1 MRQGFPTLAFSW
13 QNWIGVYDICRKS
26 WNITFWSL
34 ASKVKIKDIQ
44 YCTSRTNHRMPLY
57 QNAVLGNRLTLYA
70 TTMIM
75 LLCMPHSLCC
85 WLGFFLLR
93 HSHHQYCDCCCCFD
107 FFPFNFAWEIRAAKC
122 VTLNFLMAFY
132 CLSIGEFTSS
142 NFG

>member
-13 QNWIGVYDICRKS
+13 QNWIGVYDIFRKS
-26 WNITFWSL
+26 WKITFWSL
-34 ASKVKIKDIQ
+34 ARLKLRTFSTVLLKPTIACHFIKMLFSVIDLP
-44 YCTSRTNHRMPLY
+44 YMPPQWSCCYACLIRY
-57 QNAVLGNRLTLYA
+57 AAGLGSFCSVILIISIVIAAAAL
-70 TTMIM
+70 I
-75 LLCMPHSLCC
+75 
-85 WLGFFLLR
+85 
-93 HSHHQYCDCCCCFD
+93 